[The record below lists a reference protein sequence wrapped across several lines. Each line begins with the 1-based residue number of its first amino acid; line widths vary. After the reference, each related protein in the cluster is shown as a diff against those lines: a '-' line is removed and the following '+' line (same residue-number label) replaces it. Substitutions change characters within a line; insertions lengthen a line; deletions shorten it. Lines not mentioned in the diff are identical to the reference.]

1 MVVSLLG
8 TQVGSERT
16 AVRLRRS
23 PQLEG
28 TVQGAHPAL
37 NTGGWARPGRSSRLL
52 SASEGDSSVEL
63 EPASKTGG
71 PPRGSSSTLPPSAT
85 MATRSHVCATTEL
98 PKGAIIMKH
107 LHKLI
112 LIRR

>member
-71 PPRGSSSTLPPSAT
+71 PLGAAVRPCLLPPRWLLAH
-85 MATRSHVCATTEL
+85 MCV
-98 PKGAIIMKH
+98 
-107 LHKLI
+107 
-112 LIRR
+112 RRLNYRKEQSS